1 MKNYRLIKSIR
12 GSKFLYMV
20 VDAEGN
26 VISKRMSARRYVA
39 CTANGEFYFGRADLI
54 GKGEHGRVLK
64 FINHVLHEES
74 IHMECRRNEGIPITQ
89 CFLDRIERLTRRKAE
104 LSTIA
109 YLQTTV

>member
-1 MKNYRLIKSIR
+1 MENYRLIKSIR

-26 VISKRMSARRYVA
+26 VISKRMSSRRYVA

-64 FINHVLHEES
+64 FINRVLREES
-74 IHMECRRNEGIPITQ
+74 IRVECRRSEGAPVTQ
-89 CFLDRIERLTRRKAE
+89 CFLDRIEKLARRRTE

-109 YLQTTV
+109 YLQTTI